1 MPYTAP
7 IPTKM
12 KALVT
17 NADKTA
23 SVKEIPVPGI
33 ADDEV
38 LVQVIAV
45 AQNPTDWKCAVLVPS
60 SYVAHI

>member
-23 SVKEIPVPGI
+23 SVKKIPVPEI
-33 ADDEV
+33 SDDEV

-45 AQNPTDWKCAVLVPS
+45 AQNPTDWKCA
-60 SYVAHI
+60 